1 MRGEAE
7 LSRSSLET
15 FDVPKELVNA
25 AYEALRL
32 ALEIKGVK
40 RGTNETTKAVERGL
54 AKIVFIAKDVD
65 PPEIVAHLP
74 LLCREKK
81 IPYMFVPS
89 KAELGKAAG
98 LDVAAASVCIIDPG
112 EGKKLV
118 DDIIGWLK
126 KNGHYAP

>member
-1 MRGEAE
+1 MSKLPFEV
-7 LSRSSLET
+7 
-15 FDVPKELVNA
+15 FDVPKELIDA

-32 ALEIKGVK
+32 ALEVRGVK

-74 LLCREKK
+74 LLCKEKK
-81 IPYMFVPS
+81 VPYMFVPS

-118 DDIIGWLK
+118 DDIIAHLK
-126 KNGHYAP
+126 KMGYYTG

>member
-1 MRGEAE
+1 MSKLPFEV
-7 LSRSSLET
+7 
-15 FDVPKELVNA
+15 FDVPKELIDA

-32 ALEIKGVK
+32 ALEVKGVK

-74 LLCREKK
+74 LLCKEKK
-81 IPYMFVPS
+81 VPYMFVPS

-118 DDIIGWLK
+118 DDIIAHLK
-126 KNGHYAP
+126 KMGYYTG